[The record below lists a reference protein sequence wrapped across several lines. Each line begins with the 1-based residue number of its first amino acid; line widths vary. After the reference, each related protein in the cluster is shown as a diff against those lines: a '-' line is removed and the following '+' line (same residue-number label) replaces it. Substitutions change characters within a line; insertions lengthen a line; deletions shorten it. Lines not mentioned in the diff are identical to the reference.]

1 MIYTELTGE
10 NYLNALRAEGELFIA
25 AAMRAGFDAA
35 VPSCPEWDVGDLV
48 FHTGRV
54 HRWFYG
60 MLSTGGEDPKTRP
73 KITRPE
79 TDLELPAWY
88 SDGLELIHTYLSA
101 VGDNDAVWTF
111 TGGDVGRWP
120 KRRQAQEVL
129 MHRFDAELAA
139 GSITN
144 SDPVLCADG
153 IDEAF
158 GVFLPNKTSET
169 PLPGSVHLH
178 CTDTHGEWMLT
189 PNEGKFVVTRE
200 HGKGDVALRG
210 PAQLLLLVVMR
221 RVSLDDALQ
230 SGAELFGSREAL
242 DALIELTRF

>member
-1 MIYTELTGE
+1 MTYTELTGDD
-10 NYLNALRAEGELFIA
+10 YLSALRAEGELFVSA
-25 AAMRAGFDAA
+25 SVRAGFDTA

-54 HRWFYG
+54 HRWFHG
-60 MLSTGGEDPKTRP
+60 MLSTGGQDPKTRP

-79 TDLELPAWY
+79 TDAELPDWY
-88 SDGLELIHTYLSA
+88 RGGLELIGNYLSS
-101 VGDNDAVWTF
+101 VSDSEPVWTF

-120 KRRQAQEVL
+120 KRRQTQEVL

-139 GSITN
+139 GAVTN

-189 PNEGKFVVTRE
+189 PNGMNFLVTRE

-221 RVSLDDALQ
+221 RVSVDVALQ
-230 SGAELFGSREAL
+230 SGAELFGSRGAL